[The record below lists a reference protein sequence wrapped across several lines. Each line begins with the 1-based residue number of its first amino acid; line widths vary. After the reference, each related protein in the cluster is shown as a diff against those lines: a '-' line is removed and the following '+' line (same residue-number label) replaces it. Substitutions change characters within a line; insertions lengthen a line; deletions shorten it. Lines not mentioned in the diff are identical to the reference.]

1 MDYLEWVDEL
11 ERRLS
16 DLNHTTLDPSSPADM
31 SPPKKSSKYNLRNV
45 VHDEPLLASER
56 EMNQDRLRTYENL
69 SYSQVLDNKRLCFSP
84 AWVRNALGWCAKHQV
99 SAHCLPQGPKELIA
113 YMDAVGWTVSD
124 SELFEILAKKLL
136 AWTQRWITNEK
147 LSPAMVETKRNPT
160 QRCLADWDATWADY
174 TLAWI
179 DPAFDF
185 VLGQTSVERPKGTPS
200 LPSRKPHPRSY
211 KAIDALVE
219 GATEYLECVGPE
231 HEPKAESEAEYFEYE
246 SDAEVNPEM
255 EEEME
260 MEEMET
266 VAEKAA
272 EAQAQK
278 AAVAQAKKNAEAL
291 AQKAAEALA
300 KKAAEA
306 EAQKAA
312 VAQAKKT
319 AEVQAKK
326 AAEAKVAKA
335 KALEAHVS
343 RTIFDAAVS
352 HPLFEDWHYGEQVEI
367 TSYDEAIFESAK
379 RLEHF
384 KRWWQEHLSEK
395 KQADSEDQANA
406 AKEQAD
412 AQKQAQNLLV
422 YNAILKLKAEKKAA
436 ELEGAFEPLAPS
448 PPPRTTTPKR
458 PFEGPPRKV
467 QHAPMEAC
475 HRQSHVGKTTAVA
488 FTSWVPK
495 QGYAD
500 NIAEIDYVSYD
511 YDFYPFW
518 DDLDRPHHGE
528 GCIHA
533 SLTTFMRGDTSG
545 TDLYVF
551 HAWLGSRSFV
561 NRDRRSSC
569 HIFEPSVREGA
580 LWRRSGV
587 VFGDCPKE
595 GDEVVTARRL
605 ENDDQLNFL
614 NPTRIYSAPAFR
626 MEQGAVPLRLGPRA
640 TRCQMLLRWIWTTA
654 TNLSKSRPSNRPWSR
669 GGYAGHE
676 DNYWEKA
683 RICVRVG
690 CRDIEECRQD
700 CHTQSTQFDP
710 PKA

>member
-1 MDYLEWVDEL
+1 
-11 ERRLS
+11 
-16 DLNHTTLDPSSPADM
+16 M

-45 VHDEPLLASER
+45 VHDEPLLAPER

-272 EAQAQK
+272 EAQVKKAAEAQVKKAAEIQVKKAAEAQVKKAAEIQAKKAAEAQAQK

-436 ELEGAFEPLAPS
+436 ELEGAFEVCPPS
-448 PPPRTTTPKR
+448 S
-458 PFEGPPRKV
+458 G
-467 QHAPMEAC
+467 MM
-475 HRQSHVGKTTAVA
+475 
-488 FTSWVPK
+488 PK
-495 QGYAD
+495 QAKKT
-500 NIAEIDYVSYD
+500 
-511 YDFYPFW
+511 
-518 DDLDRPHHGE
+518 R
-528 GCIHA
+528 
-533 SLTTFMRGDTSG
+533 T
-545 TDLYVF
+545 
-551 HAWLGSRSFV
+551 
-561 NRDRRSSC
+561 
-569 HIFEPSVREGA
+569 
-580 LWRRSGV
+580 V
-587 VFGDCPKE
+587 VF
-595 GDEVVTARRL
+595 RR
-605 ENDDQLNFL
+605 
-614 NPTRIYSAPAFR
+614 
-626 MEQGAVPLRLGPRA
+626 
-640 TRCQMLLRWIWTTA
+640 
-654 TNLSKSRPSNRPWSR
+654 
-669 GGYAGHE
+669 
-676 DNYWEKA
+676 
-683 RICVRVG
+683 
-690 CRDIEECRQD
+690 
-700 CHTQSTQFDP
+700 
-710 PKA
+710 